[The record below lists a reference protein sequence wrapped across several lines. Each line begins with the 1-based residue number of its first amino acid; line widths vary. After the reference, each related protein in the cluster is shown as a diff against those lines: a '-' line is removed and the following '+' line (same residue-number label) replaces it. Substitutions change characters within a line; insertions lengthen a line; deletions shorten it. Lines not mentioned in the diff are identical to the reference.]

1 MARTIRDDRLQT
13 REARLRLEPRREPYW
28 RAIQV
33 GRAIGYR
40 KAAGGKAGTWIARFY
55 DPAHETTRQHR
66 ALGPA
71 DDMLDGSADA
81 TCLTFAAAQEAARTW
96 FAALARAGGK
106 AAAPVTVSE
115 AVAAYLA
122 DYVARGG
129 KALPETKRAVNAH
142 ILPKLGERKV
152 GELTTATIRA
162 WHRALAIAPAR
173 VRRKATATKI
183 ATRAPSDDPDAPR
196 ARRSTANRVLTILKA
211 ALNFAFREGLVD
223 SDDEWRR
230 VQPFAKADAAKVRYL
245 TDAEALRLVT
255 ASTDE
260 FRPLVT
266 AALLTGCRYGELTT
280 LRPADVDAVANVLTI
295 RNSKGG
301 SARHV
306 VLTDEASRFFAALCD
321 GKGRTERLLTRTSGD
336 AWGACHQ
343 FRPLQAAC
351 EAAGIEPAVSFHILR
366 HTHATRLALK
376 GVPLGV
382 IAAQL
387 GHADLKMTSKHYAHL
402 SPGYVSDTIRAT
414 FGLIGIASATDEA
427 SPSA

>member
-40 KAAGGKAGTWIARFY
+40 KAAAGKAGTWIARFY
-55 DPAHETTRQHR
+55 DPAHETARQHH

-71 DDMLDGSADA
+71 DDLLDANADA
-81 TCLTFAAAQEAARTW
+81 TCLTFAAAQEAARVW
-96 FAALARAGGK
+96 FAAVARAGGK
-106 AAAPVTVSE
+106 AAAPVTVGE
-115 AVAAYLA
+115 AVAAYLT

-152 GELTTATIRA
+152 VELTTATIRT
-162 WHRALAIAPAR
+162 WHRALATAPAR
-173 VRRKATATKI
+173 VRRKAKATKI
-183 ATRAPSDDPDAPR
+183 ATRAASDDPDAPR

-211 ALNFAFREGLVD
+211 ALNFAFREGLVA

-245 TDAEALRLVT
+245 TDAEALRLVSS
-255 ASTDE
+255 ASDE

-280 LRPADVDAVANVLTI
+280 LRAGDVDAAANILTI

-301 SARHV
+301 SVRHV
-306 VLTDEASRFFAALCD
+306 VLTDEAARFFAGLCED
-321 GKGRTERLLTRTSGD
+321 TRRADPILTRESGD

-343 FRPLQAAC
+343 FRPLRAAC

-376 GVPLGV
+376 GVPMGV

-402 SPGYVSDTIRAT
+402 SPGYVSETIRAS
-414 FGLIGIASATDEA
+414 FGVFGITSLSNTTETAV
-427 SPSA
+427 

>member
-1 MARTIRDDRLQT
+1 MARAIRDDRLQS

-28 RAIQV
+28 RTIQV

-40 KAAGGKAGTWIARFY
+40 KAAAGKAGTWIARYY

-71 DDMLDGSADA
+71 DDLLDATADA
-81 TCLTFAAAQEAARTW
+81 TSLSFAAAQEAARAW

-106 AAAPVTVSE
+106 SAAPVTV
-115 AVAAYLA
+115 ADALAAYLA

-129 KALPETKRAVNAH
+129 KALPETKRAINAH
-142 ILPKLGERKV
+142 ILPKLGERKL

-162 WHRALAIAPAR
+162 WHRALATAPAR
-173 VRRKATATKI
+173 VRRKAKATKI

-211 ALNFAFREGLVD
+211 ALNFAFREGLVAA
-223 SDDEWRR
+223 DDEWRR

-245 TDAEALRLVT
+245 TDAEALCLINS
-255 ASTDE
+255 STDE

-266 AALLTGCRYGELTT
+266 AALLTGCRYGELTG
-280 LRPADVDAVANVLTI
+280 LRAGDVDAAANVLTI

-306 VLTDEASRFFAALCD
+306 VLTDEAGQFFAGLCE
-321 GKGRTERLLTRTSGD
+321 GKRRAEPLLVRESGD

-343 FRPLQAAC
+343 FRPLRAAC

-376 GVPLGV
+376 GVPMGV

-387 GHADLKMTSKHYAHL
+387 GHADLKMTSKLYAHL

-414 FGLIGIASATDEA
+414 FGVLGITSLSTATETSA
-427 SPSA
+427 